1 MPVIKGRFGNE
12 EPEKASAQ
20 DILEAMAEALDANA
34 DVIVV
39 ALDDVGVSLGSNAS
53 GVADMVLILEL
64 AKMSLLERLLEGE
77 EGSNDTIH

>member
-1 MPVIKGRFGNE
+1 
-12 EPEKASAQ
+12 PEKASAQ

-64 AKMSLLERLLEGE
+64 AK
-77 EGSNDTIH
+77 

>member
-1 MPVIKGRFGNE
+1 
-12 EPEKASAQ
+12 Q